1 MQVTAHGGP
10 QPQSTI
16 EFTIQSATIAE
27 ISNSGLIDAMALGQ
41 TRVIGRAVGYEAET
55 GRRIV
60 YSEDSIIV
68 HVVQLEGIR
77 IFAPL
82 KRLQT
87 GTQVILHISNQ
98 SWS

>member
-1 MQVTAHGGP
+1 MTAHGGP

-16 EFTIQSATIAE
+16 EFSIHNEDVAD
-27 ISNSGLIDAMALGQ
+27 ISNSGLIDAQAIGQ
-41 TRVIGRAVGYEAET
+41 TRVIGRAVGYEAES

-60 YSEDSIIV
+60 YSQDEVRV

-87 GTQVILHISNQ
+87 GTQVGSGF
-98 SWS
+98 